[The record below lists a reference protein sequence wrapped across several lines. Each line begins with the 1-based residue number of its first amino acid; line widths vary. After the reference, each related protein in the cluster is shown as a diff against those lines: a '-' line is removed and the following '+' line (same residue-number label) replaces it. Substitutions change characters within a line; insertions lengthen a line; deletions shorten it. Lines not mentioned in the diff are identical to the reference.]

1 MPIVYIK
8 GDVTKASQD
17 IIAHGVNC
25 KGAMGSGVALAL
37 LKRWSRVREQY
48 MVKHQNGG
56 WRLGDIQY
64 VPIGEGRFVANCA
77 TQKDYL
83 PRGPQHADYDA
94 IEKVMND
101 LAEYCAIHGKTLAM
115 PKIGAGLAG
124 GDWKVIRKIIDK
136 AFPYKDV
143 FVYHLD

>member
-1 MPIVYIK
+1 MPIVLVK
-8 GDVTKASQD
+8 GDVTKATQD
-17 IIAHGVNC
+17 VIAHGVNC

-48 MVKHQNGG
+48 MLKHHNGG

-64 VPIGEGRFVANCA
+64 VPIGQDRFVANCA
-77 TQKDYL
+77 TQKNYL

-94 IEKVMND
+94 IEKVMNE
-101 LAEYCAIHGKTLAM
+101 LAEFCAVNNKTLAM

-124 GDWKVIRKIIDK
+124 GDWKVIRKIINK
-136 AFPYKDV
+136 AFPNRDV